1 MFIGSAVAFNL
12 LVSQAAYPQF
22 ETRDITLFYITA
34 YNWAMPRAHSK
45 WEKQWD
51 AIVEYYNH
59 ETIGKVQWKE
69 KKKKNKKKTQALL
82 VLSLSDLS
90 F

>member
-1 MFIGSAVAFNL
+1 
-12 LVSQAAYPQF
+12 
-22 ETRDITLFYITA
+22 
-34 YNWAMPRAHSK
+34 MPRAHSK